1 MRSSWNS
8 RSVAERYFS
17 VADVEALIPELTRL
31 MEQVMSANAEAGEA
45 RERLQ
50 AEQRRIDLAGGGFL
64 DRRAWRADKDRIERL
79 TAEIE
84 RGLGEIAELG
94 GAPKDL
100 GLGLVDF
107 LHLRNGREVN
117 LCWKYGER
125 EIRHWHG
132 LDEGYA
138 GRKPL

>member
-1 MRSSWNS
+1 M
-8 RSVAERYFS
+8 AERYFT
-17 VADVEALIPELTRL
+17 VADVETLIPELARI
-31 MEQVMSANAEAGEA
+31 MERVMSAHGEVSTTQ
-45 RERLQ
+45 ERMQ
-50 AEQRRIDLAGGGFL
+50 AEQQRIALSGGGFL
-64 DRRAWRADKDRIERL
+64 DRRAWRADKDRVERL
-79 TAEIE
+79 TGEI
-84 RGLGEIAELG
+84 RHGLGEIVGLG

-107 LHLRNGREVN
+107 LHLRDGREVN
-117 LCWKYGER
+117 LCWRYGEH

>member
-1 MRSSWNS
+1 M
-8 RSVAERYFS
+8 AERYFS
-17 VADVEALIPELTRL
+17 VADVEALIPELTRV
-31 MEQVMSANAEAGEA
+31 MKQVMSANVEASEA

-50 AEQRRIDLAGGGFL
+50 AEQRRIDLSGGGVL
-64 DRRAWRADKDRIERL
+64 DRRAWRADKERIERL
-79 TAEIE
+79 TAEMQ
-84 RGLGEIAELG
+84 RGLGAIAELG
-94 GAPKDL
+94 GVPKDL
-100 GLGLVDF
+100 SLGLVDF

-138 GRKPL
+138 ARKPL

>member
-1 MRSSWNS
+1 M
-8 RSVAERYFS
+8 AERYFT
-17 VADVEALIPELTRL
+17 VADVEALIPDLSRI
-31 MEQVMSANAEAGEA
+31 MKPVMSAHAEVSATQ
-45 RERLQ
+45 ERMQ
-50 AEQRRIDLAGGGFL
+50 AEQQRIAMAGGGVL
-64 DRRAWRADKDRIERL
+64 DRRAWRADKDKIERL
-79 TAEIE
+79 TGEIRRGLAEIV
-84 RGLGEIAELG
+84 ELG

-107 LHLRNGREVN
+107 PHLRDGREVN
-117 LCWKYGER
+117 LCWRYGER

>member
-1 MRSSWNS
+1 
-8 RSVAERYFS
+8 VAERYFS
-17 VADVEALIPELTRL
+17 VAEVEALIPALTRL
-31 MEQVMSANAEAGEA
+31 MQRVMSANAEASQA

-50 AEQRRIDLAGGGFL
+50 AEQQRIALAGGGVL
-64 DRRAWRADKDRIERL
+64 DQGAWRADRDRIARL
-79 TAEIE
+79 TAEMQ
-84 RGLGEIAELG
+84 RALGEIAELG
-94 GAPKDL
+94 GVPKDL
-100 GLGLVDF
+100 GLGLLDF
-107 LHLRNGREVN
+107 LHLRDGREVN

>member
-1 MRSSWNS
+1 
-8 RSVAERYFS
+8 VAERYFS
-17 VADVEALIPELTRL
+17 VAEVEALIPALTRL
-31 MEQVMSANAEAGEA
+31 MQRVMSANAEASQA

-50 AEQRRIDLAGGGFL
+50 AEQQRIALAGGGVL
-64 DRRAWRADKDRIERL
+64 DQGAWRADRDRIARL
-79 TAEIE
+79 TAEMQ
-84 RGLGEIAELG
+84 RALGEIAELG
-94 GAPKDL
+94 GVPKDL

-107 LHLRNGREVN
+107 LHLRDGREVN

>member
-1 MRSSWNS
+1 M
-8 RSVAERYFS
+8 AERYFS
-17 VADVEALIPELTRL
+17 VADVEALIPALSRL
-31 MEQVMSANAEAGEA
+31 MKRVMTANAEAAEVKT
-45 RERLQ
+45 RLQ
-50 AEQRRIDLAGGGFL
+50 GEQQRIALAGGGVL
-64 DRRAWRADKDRIERL
+64 DRKAWRTDLERIERL
-79 TAEIE
+79 TTEVQQ
-84 RGLGEIAELG
+84 GLGEIVELG

-107 LHLRNGREVN
+107 LHLREGREVN

>member
-1 MRSSWNS
+1 M
-8 RSVAERYFS
+8 AERHFT
-17 VADVEALIPELTRL
+17 VADVEALIPALTRI
-31 MEQVMSANAEAGEA
+31 MERVMTANAEASEA

-50 AEQRRIDLAGGGFL
+50 SEQRRIDLAGGGVL
-64 DRRAWRADKDRIERL
+64 DRRAWQADRDRIERL
-79 TAEIE
+79 TAEMQ

-94 GAPKDL
+94 GVPKDL

-107 LHLRNGREVN
+107 LHLRDGREVN

-125 EIRHWHG
+125 RITHWHG

>member
-1 MRSSWNS
+1 
-8 RSVAERYFS
+8 VAERYFS
-17 VADVEALIPELTRL
+17 VADVEALIPELMRV
-31 MEQVMSANAEAGEA
+31 MEQVMSATAEAGEA

-50 AEQRRIDLAGGGFL
+50 AEQRRIDLAGGGVL
-64 DRRAWRADKDRIERL
+64 DRRAWRADRDRIERL
-79 TAEIE
+79 TAEIQ
-84 RGLGEIAELG
+84 RGLGQIAELG
-94 GAPKDL
+94 GVPKDL

-107 LHLRNGREVN
+107 RHLRNGREVN

>member
-1 MRSSWNS
+1 
-8 RSVAERYFS
+8 
-17 VADVEALIPELTRL
+17 
-31 MEQVMSANAEAGEA
+31 MSANEEAGMV
-45 RERLQ
+45 RRRLQ
-50 AEQRRIDLAGGGFL
+50 AEQRRIDLAGGGVL
-64 DRRAWRADKDRIERL
+64 DRRAWRADTDRIERL
-79 TAEIE
+79 TAEIQ

-94 GAPKDL
+94 GVPKDL

-107 LHLRNGREVN
+107 VHLRDGREVN

-125 EIRHWHG
+125 EIRYWHG

>member
-1 MRSSWNS
+1 
-8 RSVAERYFS
+8 VAERYFS
-17 VADVEALIPELTRL
+17 VADVEALIPELTRV
-31 MEQVMSANAEAGEA
+31 MKQVMSANVEASEA

-50 AEQRRIDLAGGGFL
+50 AEQRRIDLSGGGIL
-64 DRRAWRADKDRIERL
+64 DRRAWRTDKDRIERL
-79 TAEIE
+79 TAELQ
-84 RGLGEIAELG
+84 RGLGAIAELG
-94 GAPKDL
+94 GVPKDL
-100 GLGLVDF
+100 SLGLVDF

>member
-1 MRSSWNS
+1 M
-8 RSVAERYFS
+8 AERYFT
-17 VADVEALIPELTRL
+17 VADVEALIPDLSRI
-31 MEQVMSANAEAGEA
+31 MKPVVSAHAEVSATQ
-45 RERLQ
+45 ERMQ
-50 AEQRRIDLAGGGFL
+50 AEQQRIAMAGGGVL
-64 DRRAWRADKDRIERL
+64 DRRAWRADKDKIERL
-79 TAEIE
+79 TGEIRRGLAEIV
-84 RGLGEIAELG
+84 ELG

-107 LHLRNGREVN
+107 PHLRDGREVN
-117 LCWKYGER
+117 LCWRYGER

>member
-1 MRSSWNS
+1 M
-8 RSVAERYFS
+8 
-17 VADVEALIPELTRL
+17 
-31 MEQVMSANAEAGEA
+31 
-45 RERLQ
+45 Q
-50 AEQRRIDLAGGGFL
+50 AEQQRISLAGGGVL
-64 DRRAWRADKDRIERL
+64 DRRAWRADTERVERL
-79 TAEIE
+79 TTEIRE
-84 RGLGEIAELG
+84 GLGAIVELG

-107 LHLRNGREVN
+107 LHLRDGREVN

>member
-1 MRSSWNS
+1 M
-8 RSVAERYFS
+8 AERYFS
-17 VADVEALIPELTRL
+17 VADVEALIPKLSRL
-31 MEQVMSANAEAGEA
+31 MGRVMSAHAEAGEA
-45 RERLQ
+45 QQRMQ
-50 AEQRRIDLAGGGFL
+50 AEQQRISLAGGGVL
-64 DRRAWRADKDRIERL
+64 DRRAWRADTERVERL
-79 TAEIE
+79 TTEIRE
-84 RGLGEIAELG
+84 GLGAIVELG

-107 LHLRNGREVN
+107 LHLRDGREVN